1 MSPLEYIKKV
11 YANLENDFKAT
22 GNRIKVLEDT
32 LDDEVT
38 KYKELDELLTEYE
51 KFIEKNEVASANIV
65 GDQGVL
71 VESTTEDVRQP
82 GTEPG
87 VPL

>member
-11 YANLENDFKAT
+11 HANLENDFKAT

-38 KYKELDELLTEYE
+38 KYKELDELLSEYE
-51 KFIEKNEVASANIV
+51 KFIEKNEEVDALSQC
-65 GDQGVL
+65 DQGVQL
-71 VESTTEDVRQP
+71 QSVAEDVRLTS
-82 GTEPG
+82 TES
-87 VPL
+87 

>member
-71 VESTTEDVRQP
+71 VEPSTEDVRQP
-82 GTEPG
+82 STEPG
-87 VPL
+87 MS

>member
-11 YANLENDFKAT
+11 HANLENDFKAT

-51 KFIEKNEVASANIV
+51 EFIAKNEVASANSV
-65 GDQGVL
+65 SDQGVL

-87 VPL
+87 VS

>member
-71 VESTTEDVRQP
+71 VESTPENV
-82 GTEPG
+82 
-87 VPL
+87 

>member
-11 YANLENDFKAT
+11 HANLENDFKAT

-51 KFIEKNEVASANIV
+51 KFIEKNEVASANSV
-65 GDQGVL
+65 SDQGVL
-71 VESTTEDVRQP
+71 VESTPENV
-82 GTEPG
+82 
-87 VPL
+87 